1 MITNSRYV
9 VVTNILQNLASDSS
23 TISMYEYQLY
33 VKDILRTLDI
43 EFEKYYSSLRYKT
56 FCVNVIKDIQKY
68 CEPAIINESLL
79 TNLASKL
86 GILENEL
93 SHLKFKI
100 AVKGETKSFCWRIF
114 KCGILWWGLH

>member
-1 MITNSRYV
+1 MIANSRYV

-56 FCVNVIKDIQKY
+56 FV
-68 CEPAIINESLL
+68 SM
-79 TNLASKL
+79 
-86 GILENEL
+86 
-93 SHLKFKI
+93 
-100 AVKGETKSFCWRIF
+100 
-114 KCGILWWGLH
+114 